1 MLLQLLQRTLEQQPA
16 VVQDAHLIHH
26 LLDLAQQVAGDQ
38 QGGSGALRHGSNQT
52 AHLLN
57 ARRVQTVGGFV
68 QDQQFG
74 AAQQRHG
81 NAQPLLHAKGI
92 LPHLPVSVFGQVHDL
107 QHPADVLPV
116 YVFQVSHDGKVFP
129 GGQVQVT
136 GGGFDQA
143 AGLPQQGNA
152 VCFVQGAP
160 QQFHTA
166 AGGVYKPQQHLHGGG
181 FARTVGA

>member
-1 MLLQLLQRTLEQQPA
+1 M
-16 VVQDAHLIHH
+16 VQDAHLIHH

-38 QGGSGALRHGSNQT
+38 HGGSGGLGHGSNQA
-52 AHLLN
+52 AHFLN
-57 ARRVQTVGGFV
+57 ACRVQTIRRFV

-107 QHPADVLPV
+107 QHPGDVLPV
-116 YVFQVSHDGKVFP
+116 HVFQVSHDGKVFP

-152 VCFVQGAP
+152 VCFVQGVP

>member
-1 MLLQLLQRTLEQQPA
+1 MLLQLLQRTLEQQFA

-26 LLDLAQQVAGDQ
+26 LLDLSQQVARDQ
-38 QGGSGALRHGSNQT
+38 HGGSGGLRHGSNQT

-57 ARRVQTVGGFV
+57 TRRVQTVGGFV

-92 LPHLPVSVFGQVHDL
+92 LPHLPVSVLGQMNDL

-116 YVFQVSHDGKVFP
+116 HVFQVSHDGKVFP

-152 VCFVQGAP
+152 VGFV
-160 QQFHTA
+160 
-166 AGGVYKPQQHLHGGG
+166 
-181 FARTVGA
+181 